1 MSTRSTIAV
10 VEKMVRGSRM
20 APPRTLPVGPAAKL
34 DAAPPAARLPK
45 KLDELSRART
55 YTYDLSVHAAGK
67 LGIPILGSASG
78 DYSRRV
84 VVLERSAFKT
94 IDYADITWRYGYAIR
109 LALTVTK
116 RKGDLKVN
124 LPWLAASAELGQIEA
139 TWILEVVGLS
149 GRVIDQATITP
160 TQLNVETFVIAK
172 QSLERLIDA
181 VRHKDT
187 VFTAEVV
194 GVDRPVDVVEREYL
208 VGAARSYA
216 LSRIE
221 KGRTLK
227 QALHDIGSERELVT
241 DAIADAYKEY
251 AEITTRGRK
260 PSGVVRAK
268 AKDLLG
274 KLKCRQY

>member
-1 MSTRSTIAV
+1 MSAKSTIAV

-20 APPRTLPVGPAAKL
+20 APPGAYPLGPAAKV
-34 DAAPPAARLPK
+34 DAAPPAAQLPK
-45 KLDELSRART
+45 KLNDLSRART
-55 YTYDLSVHAAGK
+55 FTYDLSVHAASK

-84 VVLERSAFKT
+84 VVLERSAFKK
-94 IDYADITWRYGYAIR
+94 IDHADVTWRYGYAIR

-149 GRVIDQATITP
+149 GEAIDKATITP

-187 VFTAEVV
+187 VFTAEAI
-194 GVDRPVDVVEREYL
+194 GVERPVDVVEREYL

-216 LSRIE
+216 LSRLE

-227 QALHDIGSERELVT
+227 QALDDVRPERELVT

-251 AEITTRGRK
+251 AEITSRGKK
-260 PSGVVRAK
+260 PSEVVRAR
-268 AKDLLG
+268 ARDLLG

>member
-1 MSTRSTIAV
+1 MGEHLATIA
-10 VEKMVRGSRM
+10 
-20 APPRTLPVGPAAKL
+20 
-34 DAAPPAARLPK
+34 K

-227 QALHDIGSERELVT
+227 QALHDIGPERELVT

-260 PSGVVRAK
+260 PSAVVRAK